1 MSRRYAY
8 CYRLVNVVNLSTS
21 QSGFYCIFT
30 KVKLLDEV
38 PLKLTIEFR
47 DSRMPLGRQEE
58 QIEIWI
64 IDNVLV
70 RSFGS
75 DENRSVQHVDPN

>member
-1 MSRRYAY
+1 M
-8 CYRLVNVVNLSTS
+8 LNVVNFSTS
-21 QSGFYCIFT
+21 QSGFYRIFT

-64 IDNVLV
+64 IDNVLD
-70 RSFGS
+70 RSFVRLGR
-75 DENRSVQHVDPN
+75 E